1 MILYIIKEVREELG
15 LSLET
20 LSKLSGIDVKRLFEI
35 ENNNIQTLEVKEINK
50 IAKALNTKTTEL
62 YYNIGDYYK
71 VRENFEKAIE
81 EEGIN
86 SYRARKLNVI
96 LDKLH
101 NLMLKENVK
110 INKFIGYNKDNIFEL
125 KTKKEE

>member
-1 MILYIIKEVREELG
+1 MILYIIKEKREELG

-20 LSKLSGIDVKRLFEI
+20 LSKLSVIDAKRLFEI

-71 VRENFEKAIE
+71 VREEFEKAVE

-86 SYRARKLNVI
+86 SYRTRKLNVI

-110 INKFIGYNKDNIFEL
+110 INKFIGYNKENMFEL
-125 KTKKEE
+125 RTKKEE

>member
-20 LSKLSGIDVKRLFEI
+20 SSKLYGIDVKRLFEI

>member
-15 LSLET
+15 IKLET
-20 LSKLSGIDVKRLFEI
+20 LSKLSGINAKRLFEI

-62 YYNIGDYYK
+62 YYTLTDYER

-110 INKFIGYNKDNIFEL
+110 INKFIGYNKDNVFEL
-125 KTKKEE
+125 RTKKED

>member
-15 LSLET
+15 IKLET
-20 LSKLSGIDVKRLFEI
+20 LSKLSGINAKRLFEI

-50 IAKALNTKTTEL
+50 IAKALNTKTMEL

-71 VRENFEKAIE
+71 VRENFEKVIE
-81 EEGIN
+81 KDGIN
-86 SYRARKLNVI
+86 SYKARKLNVI

-110 INKFIGYNKDNIFEL
+110 ISKFMGYNKDNVFEL
-125 KTKKEE
+125 RTKKEE

>member
-1 MILYIIKEVREELG
+1 MILYIIKEIREELG
-15 LSLET
+15 IKLET
-20 LSKLSGIDVKRLFEI
+20 LSKLSGINAKRLFEI

-62 YYNIGDYYK
+62 YYTIADYEK
-71 VRENFEKAIE
+71 VREEFEKAIE

-96 LDKLH
+96 LDKLN

-110 INKFIGYNKDNIFEL
+110 ISKFIGYNKDNIFEL

>member
-1 MILYIIKEVREELG
+1 MILYIIKEKREELG

-20 LSKLSGIDVKRLFEI
+20 LSKLSGIDAKRLFEI

-71 VRENFEKAIE
+71 VREEFEKAVE

-86 SYRARKLNVI
+86 SYRTRKLNVI

-110 INKFIGYNKDNIFEL
+110 INKFIGYNKDNVFEL
-125 KTKKEE
+125 RTKKEE

>member
-20 LSKLSGIDVKRLFEI
+20 LSKLSGIDAKRLFEI

>member
-1 MILYIIKEVREELG
+1 MILYIIKEKREELG

-20 LSKLSGIDVKRLFEI
+20 LSKLSGINAKRLFEI

-71 VRENFEKAIE
+71 VRENFEL
-81 EEGIN
+81 
-86 SYRARKLNVI
+86 R
-96 LDKLH
+96 
-101 NLMLKENVK
+101 
-110 INKFIGYNKDNIFEL
+110 
-125 KTKKEE
+125 TKKEE

>member
-1 MILYIIKEVREELG
+1 MILYIIKEIREELG
-15 LSLET
+15 IKLET
-20 LSKLSGIDVKRLFEI
+20 LSKLSGINAKRLFEI

-71 VRENFEKAIE
+71 VRENFEKTIE
-81 EEGIN
+81 EEGLN
-86 SYRARKLNVI
+86 SYKARKLNVI

-110 INKFIGYNKDNIFEL
+110 INKFIGYNKENMFEL
-125 KTKKEE
+125 RTKKEE

>member
-15 LSLET
+15 IKLET
-20 LSKLSGIDVKRLFEI
+20 LSKLSGINAKRLFEI

-62 YYNIGDYYK
+62 YYTLTDYER
-71 VRENFEKAIE
+71 VRENFEKAIGK
-81 EEGIN
+81 EGIN
-86 SYRARKLNVI
+86 SYKARKLNVI

-110 INKFIGYNKDNIFEL
+110 ISKFIGYNKDNIFEL

>member
-62 YYNIGDYYK
+62 YYTIADYEK
-71 VRENFEKAIE
+71 VREEFEKAVE

-86 SYRARKLNVI
+86 SYRTRKLNVI

>member
-1 MILYIIKEVREELG
+1 MILYIIKEKREELG

-20 LSKLSGIDVKRLFEI
+20 LSKLSGIDAKRLFEI
-35 ENNNIQTLEVKEINK
+35 ENNNIQTLEVKEIDK
-50 IAKALNTKTTEL
+50 IAKALNIKTIEL
-62 YYNIGDYYK
+62 YYTIADYEK
-71 VRENFEKAIE
+71 VREEFEKAVE

-86 SYRARKLNVI
+86 SYRTRKLNVI

-110 INKFIGYNKDNIFEL
+110 ISKFIAYNKDGNFEL
-125 KTKKEE
+125 RTKKED

>member
-15 LSLET
+15 IKLET
-20 LSKLSGIDVKRLFEI
+20 LSKLSGINAKRLFEI

-62 YYNIGDYYK
+62 YYTIADYEK
-71 VRENFEKAIE
+71 VREEFEKAIE

-86 SYRARKLNVI
+86 SYKTRKLNVI

-110 INKFIGYNKDNIFEL
+110 ISKFMGYNKDNVFEL
-125 KTKKEE
+125 RTKKEE

>member
-1 MILYIIKEVREELG
+1 MILYIIKEKREELG

-20 LSKLSGIDVKRLFEI
+20 LSKLSGIGAKRLFEI

-62 YYNIGDYYK
+62 YYTLTDYER
-71 VRENFEKAIE
+71 VRESFEKAIE

-86 SYRARKLNVI
+86 SYKTRKLNVI

-110 INKFIGYNKDNIFEL
+110 INKFIGYNKENMFEL
-125 KTKKEE
+125 RTKK

>member
-15 LSLET
+15 IKLET
-20 LSKLSGIDVKRLFEI
+20 LSKLSGINAKRLFEI

-62 YYNIGDYYK
+62 YYTIADYEK
-71 VRENFEKAIE
+71 VREEFEKAIE

-86 SYRARKLNVI
+86 SYKTRKLNVI

-110 INKFIGYNKDNIFEL
+110 ISKFMGYNKDNVFEL
-125 KTKKEE
+125 RTKKED

>member
-1 MILYIIKEVREELG
+1 MILYIIKEKREELG
-15 LSLET
+15 IKLET
-20 LSKLSGIDVKRLFEI
+20 LSKLSGINAKRLFEI

-71 VRENFEKAIE
+71 VREKFEKAIE

-110 INKFIGYNKDNIFEL
+110 INKFIGYNKDNVFEL
-125 KTKKEE
+125 RTKKEE

>member
-1 MILYIIKEVREELG
+1 MILYIIKEIREELG
-15 LSLET
+15 IKLET
-20 LSKLSGIDVKRLFEI
+20 LSKLSGINAKRLFEI

-62 YYNIGDYYK
+62 YYTIADYEK
-71 VRENFEKAIE
+71 VRE

-96 LDKLH
+96 LDKLN

-110 INKFIGYNKDNIFEL
+110 ISKFIGYNKDNIFEL

>member
-15 LSLET
+15 IKLET
-20 LSKLSGIDVKRLFEI
+20 LSKLSGINAKRLFEI
-35 ENNNIQTLEVKEINK
+35 ENNNIQTLEVKEIDK
-50 IAKALNTKTTEL
+50 IAKALNTKTIEL
-62 YYNIGDYYK
+62 YYTIADYEK
-71 VRENFEKAIE
+71 VREEFEKAVE

-86 SYRARKLNVI
+86 SYRTRKLNVI

-110 INKFIGYNKDNIFEL
+110 ISKFMGYNKDNVFEL
-125 KTKKEE
+125 RTKKED

>member
-1 MILYIIKEVREELG
+1 MILYIIKEKREELG

-20 LSKLSGIDVKRLFEI
+20 LSKLSGIDAKRLFEI

-62 YYNIGDYYK
+62 YYTLTDYER
-71 VRENFEKAIE
+71 VRESFEKAIE

-86 SYRARKLNVI
+86 SYKTRKLNVI

-110 INKFIGYNKDNIFEL
+110 ISKFIGYNKDGNFEL
-125 KTKKEE
+125 RTKKEE

>member
-15 LSLET
+15 IKLET
-20 LSKLSGIDVKRLFEI
+20 LSKLSGINAKRLFEI

-62 YYNIGDYYK
+62 YYTIADYEK

-96 LDKLH
+96 LDKLN

-110 INKFIGYNKDNIFEL
+110 ISKFIGYNKDNIFEL

>member
-1 MILYIIKEVREELG
+1 MILYIIKEKREELG

-20 LSKLSGIDVKRLFEI
+20 LSKLSGIGAKRLFEI
-35 ENNNIQTLEVKEINK
+35 ENNNIQDLNFKEINK

-62 YYNIGDYYK
+62 YYTLTDYER
-71 VRENFEKAIE
+71 VRESFEKAIE

-86 SYRARKLNVI
+86 SYKTRKLNVI

-110 INKFIGYNKDNIFEL
+110 INKFIGYNKENMFEL
-125 KTKKEE
+125 RTKK

>member
-1 MILYIIKEVREELG
+1 MILYIIKEKREELG

-20 LSKLSGIDVKRLFEI
+20 LSKLSGIGAKRLFEI

-62 YYNIGDYYK
+62 YYTLTDYER
-71 VRENFEKAIE
+71 VRESFEKAIE

-110 INKFIGYNKDNIFEL
+110 ISKFIGYNKDNIFEL

>member
-1 MILYIIKEVREELG
+1 MILYIIKEIREELG
-15 LSLET
+15 IKLET
-20 LSKLSGIDVKRLFEI
+20 LSKLSGINAKRLFEI

-62 YYNIGDYYK
+62 YYTIADYEK
-71 VRENFEKAIE
+71 VREEFEKAIE

-96 LDKLH
+96 LDKLN

-110 INKFIGYNKDNIFEL
+110 ISKFIGYNKDNIFEL
-125 KTKKEE
+125 KTKY